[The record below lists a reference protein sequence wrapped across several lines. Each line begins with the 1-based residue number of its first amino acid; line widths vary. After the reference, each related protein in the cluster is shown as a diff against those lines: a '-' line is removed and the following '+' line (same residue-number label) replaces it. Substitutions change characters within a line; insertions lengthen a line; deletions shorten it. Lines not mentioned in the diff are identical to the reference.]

1 MKKEIL
7 VIEGSKAM
15 RFLLH
20 TVLKKHYKV
29 VSVADGM
36 SAMFYLRESASPDM
50 IIMDPEISDMPEWQ
64 LVKQLSLNSFYQ
76 HIPIVAISSA
86 DIEYTASQRSA
97 RVTVLSAMASTLPNS
112 NAAVRK
118 TLPAR
123 GNDPSLLR
131 RCPRIN

>member
-86 DIEYTASQRSA
+86 DIEYTASQ
-97 RVTVLSAMASTLPNS
+97 AMKYGVMETFTKPFNPSTL
-112 NAAVRK
+112 VETIDLMRI
-118 TLPAR
+118 
-123 GNDPSLLR
+123 GNK
-131 RCPRIN
+131 IHKV

>member
-36 SAMFYLRESASPDM
+36 SAMFYLRQSASPDM
-50 IIMDPEISDMPEWQ
+50 IVLDPEIADMPEWQ

-86 DIEYTASQRSA
+86 DIEYTASQ
-97 RVTVLSAMASTLPNS
+97 AMKYGVMETFTKPFNPSTL
-112 NAAVRK
+112 VE
-118 TLPAR
+118 TIDLMLI
-123 GNDPSLLR
+123 GNK
-131 RCPRIN
+131 IHKV

>member
-64 LVKQLSLNSFYQ
+64 LVKQLSLNSCYQ
-76 HIPIVAISSA
+76 HIPMLAISSA
-86 DIEYTASQRSA
+86 DIEYTASQ
-97 RVTVLSAMASTLPNS
+97 AMKYGVMETFTKPFNPSTL
-112 NAAVRK
+112 VE
-118 TLPAR
+118 TIDLMLI
-123 GNDPSLLR
+123 GNK
-131 RCPRIN
+131 IHKV

>member
-86 DIEYTASQRSA
+86 DIEYTASQ
-97 RVTVLSAMASTLPNS
+97 AMKYGVMETFTKPFNPSTL
-112 NAAVRK
+112 VE
-118 TLPAR
+118 TIDLMLI
-123 GNDPSLLR
+123 GNK
-131 RCPRIN
+131 IHKV

>member
-36 SAMFYLRESASPDM
+36 NAMFYLRQSASPDM
-50 IIMDPEISDMPEWQ
+50 IILDPEIADMPEWQ

-76 HIPIVAISSA
+76 NIPIIAISSA
-86 DIEYTASQRSA
+86 DIDYTASQ
-97 RVTVLSAMASTLPNS
+97 AMKYGVMETFTKPFNPSTL
-112 NAAVRK
+112 VE
-118 TLPAR
+118 TIDLMLI
-123 GNDPSLLR
+123 GNK
-131 RCPRIN
+131 IHKV

>member
-1 MKKEIL
+1 
-7 VIEGSKAM
+7 M
-15 RFLLH
+15 RILLH

-36 SAMFYLRESASPDM
+36 NAMFYLRESASPDM

-86 DIEYTASQRSA
+86 DIEYTASQ
-97 RVTVLSAMASTLPNS
+97 AMKYGVMETFTKPFNPSTL
-112 NAAVRK
+112 VE
-118 TLPAR
+118 TIDLMLI
-123 GNDPSLLR
+123 GNK
-131 RCPRIN
+131 IHKV